1 MYIISKIFKYLVFL
15 AILSSFLSFLI
26 FVYFLWKFSPELPSY
41 TDLKNYNPSL
51 SSRVFTSDG
60 LLIDK
65 YYVEERIFIPID
77 RIPTSLINAF
87 LAAEDKNFYS
97 HFGIDII
104 AIFRA
109 SFTNILNK
117 FSSKRMIGA
126 STITQQVVKNLLLT
140 NEISFE
146 RKFKEI
152 ILAIRIENI
161 LDKKQILELY
171 LNDIYLGY
179 GSYGVASASL
189 NYFNKSLNDLRIEES
204 AFLAALPKAP
214 NHYNPKINYSKALNR
229 RNWVLEKMYKNKF
242 IDSLQLLNKK
252 KPILIVDRYEDKF
265 QEANYYKE
273 EVRKRLNNLL
283 GNNTLNEEGLI
294 IKTSIDTNLQ
304 KILDN
309 VLIDGLVK
317 QDKKYGWRGPLDNI
331 SESITSNKFSLK
343 RINPFPKIWVLQQ
356 IIDINENILSVRDE
370 EGNYRTIDLTVE
382 NNDWLLKENFKL
394 GDIFFTHVVGGELV
408 IIQIPL
414 VNGAIVAIDPHT
426 GKVRAL
432 SGGFSFA
439 LSEFNRATQAKRQ
452 PGSAFKPLVYISALK
467 EGYTPSTLILDA
479 PYVVDQGPGQ
489 PKWKPSNY
497 TDKFYGLST
506 MRTGIE
512 KSRNLMTIRLADKIG
527 MEKILETAKD
537 FKIDNYMD
545 QNLSMSL
552 GAGLVSLI
560 DLTNAYAMIVNG
572 GMDIEPTLIVSVND
586 KTGKQIL
593 NNETKVC
600 NLCSQGGGK
609 LDYDIPRVL
618 STQKSILDARMAYQI
633 TSMLEGVILRGTGKK
648 IASLNV
654 PLAGKTGTTNE
665 NKDAW
670 FVGFSPDLAVG
681 VYVGFD
687 RPKTLGYKQTGSA
700 VAVPIFKKFMEV
712 ANINSLKIPFRIPP
726 GLSFVRIDPNSGL
739 ISKDAKGILEPF
751 IIGTEPYNEDYVKK
765 LKALNSL
772 NNDTITGTG
781 SLLENNDDL

>member
-1 MYIISKIFKYLVFL
+1 MYIISKILKNLLFL
-15 AILSSFLSFLI
+15 GVLSFFTSFLI

-41 TDLKNYNPSL
+41 IELKNYNPSL

-65 YYVEERIFIPID
+65 YYIEERIFVPINRIPI
-77 RIPTSLINAF
+77 SLVNAF
-87 LAAEDKNFYS
+87 LAAEDKNFFK
-97 HFGIDII
+97 HPGIDIL
-104 AIFRA
+104 AILRA
-109 SFTNILNK
+109 SFRNIINK
-117 FSSKRMIGA
+117 FSNKRMIGA

-161 LDKKQILELY
+161 LTKKQLLELY

-189 NYFNKSLNDLRIEES
+189 NYFNKSLNDLNIEES

-214 NHYNPKINYSKALNR
+214 NNYNPKIYYTKALDR

-242 IDSLQLLNKK
+242 INSLQLLRKNE
-252 KPILIVDRYEDKF
+252 PIVIIDRYEDNF
-265 QEANYYKE
+265 QEASYYKE
-273 EVRKRLNNLL
+273 EVRKRLNLL
-283 GNNTLNEEGLI
+283 FGKNSLYEKGLI
-294 IKTSIDTNLQ
+294 VKTSIDTNLQ

-309 VLIDGLVK
+309 VLIEGLIK
-317 QDKKYGWRGPLDNI
+317 QDKKKGWRGALNNTPI
-331 SESITSNKFSLK
+331 SIASNKFSTNI
-343 RINPFPKIWVLQQ
+343 INPFPKNWVLQQ
-356 IIDINENILSVRDE
+356 IIEVNEASLLVRDKE
-370 EGNYRTIDLTVE
+370 NHYETINLTSD
-382 NNDWLLKENFKL
+382 NNNWLLKESFKL
-394 GDIFFTHVVGGELV
+394 GDIFFTNIEDGGV
-408 IIQIPL
+408 TIMQIPL
-414 VNGAIVAIDPHT
+414 INGAIIAIDPHT
-426 GKVRAL
+426 GKVLAL
-432 SGGFSFA
+432 SGGFSFK

-452 PGSAFKPLVYISALK
+452 PGSAFKPFVYISALK

-497 TDKFYGLST
+497 TDQFYGLSS

-527 MEKILETAKD
+527 MEKILETSKD
-537 FKIDNYMD
+537 FKINNYMD
-545 QNLSMSL
+545 GNLSMSL

-593 NNETKVC
+593 NNETNIC
-600 NLCSQGGGK
+600 NLCSQDGGK
-609 LDYDIPRVL
+609 LDYTIPKIL
-618 STQKSILDARMAYQI
+618 TSKKLILDSRIAYQI
-633 TSMLEGVILRGTGKK
+633 TSMLEGVVLRGTGKK

-681 VYVGFD
+681 VYVGYD
-687 RPKTLGYKQTGSA
+687 RPRSLGYKQTGSA
-700 VAVPIFKKFMEV
+700 VAVPIFKKFME
-712 ANINSLKIPFRIPP
+712 AADINSQKIPFRIPP
-726 GLSFVRIDPNSGL
+726 GLSFVKIDPSSGL
-739 ISKDAKGILEPF
+739 ISMNENGILEPF
-751 IIGTEPYNEDYVKK
+751 IIGTEPYNENYVKK
-765 LKALNSL
+765 LEALSSL
-772 NNDTITGTG
+772 NNDSITGTG
-781 SLLENNDDL
+781 SLLEN